1 MDPFLLW
8 LESTALSTWI
18 RESTSV
24 FAFPGIL
31 SAHAIGMGLAAG
43 VNAALALRLLGA
55 ATHIPVSEFRRFV
68 PFMWFGFWLNA
79 ASGLALFIAY
89 PTKAITNPVFWAKLT
104 LIAVAMWIF
113 LRLRGHVFVEEP
125 RPLAGSPRGG
135 EGPAKA
141 GHYMPGLKM
150 LAITSLVCWAGAI
163 FTGRFLAYTYTRLMA
178 DW

>member
-1 MDPFLLW
+1 
-8 LESTALSTWI
+8 
-18 RESTSV
+18 
-24 FAFPGIL
+24 
-31 SAHAIGMGLAAG
+31 MGLAAG

-55 ATHIPVSEFRRFV
+55 APRIPVGEFRRFV

-113 LRLRGHVFVEEP
+113 LRLRRHVFAEEL
-125 RPLAGSPRGG
+125 RALAGPPKG
-135 EGPAKA
+135 
-141 GHYMPGLKM
+141 GHYVGLKT
-150 LAITSLVCWAGAI
+150 LAALSLACWAGAI